1 MFTTSQNHAA
11 EMRRLQDMAAIRYA
25 AKHRAEE
32 LRQQAID
39 AFFQTTVSVVLAAAR
54 RIAARQPRAPQTRA
68 LEN

>member
-1 MFTTSQNHAA
+1 
-11 EMRRLQDMAAIRYA
+11 MAAIRYA

>member
-54 RIAARQPRAPQTRA
+54 SIAARQPRAPQTRA